1 MDNFELFEKKMNA
14 AGLGPNVI
22 AAFRRNYDLL
32 AREETGMIAEDEIE
46 PVRDLPRAED
56 LTPANDLSD
65 GEKDALLR
73 ETVVLK
79 LNGGLG
85 TSMGLAKAKSLLP
98 VRGEHTFLDLI
109 ARQILHLRETAGSV
123 EEGRPAFVLM
133 NSFSTSD
140 DTREKL
146 TFYPRLGDPERVE
159 LMQNRIPKLDV
170 ESLRPAEWP
179 RNPEL
184 EWCPPGHGDIY
195 TALWSTSKLREL
207 LDAGIRYMFVANADN
222 LGATL
227 DPAILWHFAEK
238 NYPFMMEVCRRTSSD
253 RKGGHLAFD
262 PSTERYLLRESAQTA
277 EEDAEAFQDI
287 DKHKFFNTNNLWLR
301 LDVLHQTLQQN
312 GGWLPL
318 PLIRNKKNVDP
329 RDKTSPEVYQLETA
343 MGAAIA
349 SFKNSGALVVPRSR
363 FAPVKTTSDLLAVRS
378 DAYELTEDYRLQLVE
393 KRQGQPPTI
402 SLDPEHYKL
411 VDQLDAATPDG
422 PPSLIDCG
430 SLQVQGPWIFPAEAK
445 ITGQVSFQ
453 NADADTPK
461 TAEPREY
468 RDEGARG

>member
-1 MDNFELFEKKMNA
+1 MDNFELFEKKMTA

-22 AAFRRNYDLL
+22 AAFRRNYELL
-32 AREETGMIAEDEIE
+32 AREETGMIAESDIE
-46 PVRDLPRAED
+46 PVTELPRAED
-56 LTPANDLSD
+56 LTSSDKLSAT
-65 GEKDALLR
+65 EKDGLLR

-85 TSMGLAKAKSLLP
+85 TSMGLEKAKSLLP
-98 VRGEHTFLDLI
+98 VRGKHTFLDLI
-109 ARQILHLRETAGSV
+109 TRQILHLRETLGSV
-123 EEGRPAFVLM
+123 EESRPAFVLM
-133 NSFSTSD
+133 NSFSTSE
-140 DTREKL
+140 DTREALKN
-146 TFYPRLGDPERVE
+146 YPNIREPELIE
-159 LMQNRIPKLDV
+159 LLQNRIPKVDA

-179 RNPEL
+179 HNPEL

-195 TALWSTSKLREL
+195 TALWSTGKLREL
-207 LDAGIRYMFVANADN
+207 LDAGIRTMFVANADN

-227 DPAILWHFAEK
+227 DLAILRHFTEK

-262 PSTERYLLRESAQTA
+262 PATGRYLLRESAQTA

-301 LDVLHQTLQQN
+301 LDVLYQALEEH

-318 PLIRNKKNVDP
+318 PLITNKKTVDP
-329 RDKTSPEVYQLETA
+329 RDKTSPAVYQLETA

-349 SFKNSGALVVPRSR
+349 SFNNSGTLVVPRAR

-378 DAYELTEDYRLQLVE
+378 DAYELTEDYRLRPAQ
-393 KRQGQPPTI
+393 KRRGQPPAI

-422 PPSLIDCG
+422 PPSLVDCDA
-430 SLQVQGPWIFPAEAK
+430 LRVWGPWIFPAEAK
-445 ITGQVSFQ
+445 IVGQVSFQ
-453 NADADTPK
+453 CPDTDAPK
-461 TAEPREY
+461 HAEAREY
-468 RDEGARG
+468 RDEEAR